1 MAERAMSENLHL
13 VRSVLAAWERA
24 DFHSVSWAHSEIE
37 YIVIGGPDP
46 GKWDGLA
53 AMNTSVRDFMHAW
66 ENYGIRAER
75 FHELDDER
83 VLVLVRLSGRGKVS
97 GLDIAETG
105 ASGAEVWHVRDGKV
119 VRLEMYWDR
128 DEALAE
134 LGIRE

>member
-1 MAERAMSENLHL
+1 MKS
-13 VRSVLAAWERA
+13 
-24 DFHSVSWAHSEIE
+24 
-37 YIVIGGPDP
+37 
-46 GKWDGLA
+46 
-53 AMNTSVRDFMHAW
+53 
-66 ENYGIRAER
+66 GIRAER